1 MSDTRI
7 SQTLT
12 AEMLDTFE
20 IFRGLTRAQL
30 AAVAG
35 IGTTRE
41 VAAGQDI
48 IAEREPA
55 EALFVIRSGLVQ
67 ICLEAG
73 LDSTVAV
80 STLGSGKALGWSAV
94 LGRQAYSGTAR
105 TVEPSSLIAIPAAP
119 LRRMMLEDKALAVA
133 LLTAIGR
140 MTAARLD
147 DTRYQLVGVMGH
159 PGEPGDAA
167 PAG

>member
-1 MSDTRI
+1 
-7 SQTLT
+7 
-12 AEMLDTFE
+12 
-20 IFRGLTRAQL
+20 
-30 AAVAG
+30 
-35 IGTTRE
+35 
-41 VAAGQDI
+41 
-48 IAEREPA
+48 
-55 EALFVIRSGLVQ
+55 VQ

-94 LGRQAYSGTAR
+94 LGRLAYSGTAR
-105 TVEPSSLIAIPAAP
+105 TVEPSSLIATPAAP
-119 LRRMMLEDKALAVA
+119 LRRMMLEDKELAVA

-159 PGEPGDAA
+159 PGEPGDTA